1 MPELRSVIKGQ
12 ILIVL
17 RAKGT
22 QRGIKMKREM
32 SYEEKY
38 RMMVD
43 TPVQKLI
50 PRLAVPT
57 IISMLITS
65 IYNMAD
71 TFFVSQ
77 LSTSASGAVGIN
89 FSLMA
94 MIQAIGFTL
103 GMGSGNYMSRML
115 GAKFQEKA
123 QRACSTAVY
132 TAFAFGLVLACLGVS
147 NIESLVRL
155 LGATETI
162 APYARDYGQYILI
175 AAPYMTV
182 SFVFN
187 NQLRAQGNAALAM
200 IGITTGGVLNV
211 ILDPVLIFGFNMGI
225 SGAAVATIVSQ
236 FVSFLILLFLVISSK
251 NVLKPHLKFFTMKG
265 WVYKEIL
272 FAGMPSFG
280 RQGLASVASVL
291 LNVAA
296 SGFGDAAVAAMSIVT
311 RIMMFINSAL
321 IGFGQGFQPVC
332 GFNFGAKLYK
342 RVMEAYYFCV
352 KVAFVFLLVMAVIM
366 FAVSTPI
373 MRMFRREDA
382 EVVRIGAAALKMQC
396 VLLPVQA
403 FTIVGNM
410 LTQSIGY
417 SFRATLTAIG
427 KQGLF
432 FIPAILILPGS
443 LGILGLQLAQ
453 PVADLLTFI
462 LTEAIVLF
470 VLKEL
475 KQMSADNTP
484 AEEKAAA
491 GAR

>member
-1 MPELRSVIKGQ
+1 
-12 ILIVL
+12 
-17 RAKGT
+17 
-22 QRGIKMKREM
+22 MKAM
-32 SYEEKY
+32 TYEEKY
-38 RMMVD
+38 QLMIK
-43 TPVQKLI
+43 TPISRLI

-77 LSTSASGAVGIN
+77 LSTSASGAVGVN

-103 GMGSGNYMSRML
+103 GMGSGNFMSRML
-115 GAKFQEKA
+115 GAREQEKA

-132 TAFAFGLVLACLGVS
+132 TAFALGLLLAITGIA
-147 NIESLVRL
+147 NIDSLVRM

-162 APYARDYGQYILI
+162 APYAKDYGRYILI

-187 NQLRAQGNAALAM
+187 NHLRSQGNAALSM
-200 IGITTGGVLNV
+200 IGITTGGILNV
-211 ILDPVLIFGFNMGI
+211 ILDPVLIFGLKMGI
-225 SGAAVATIVSQ
+225 SGAAIATIFSQ
-236 FVSFLILLFLVISSK
+236 FVSFTILLVLVIRSG
-251 NVLKPHLKFFTMKG
+251 NVLKPHPRYFTFQG

-272 FAGMPSFG
+272 SAGMPTLG

-291 LNVAA
+291 LNVAS

-332 GFNFGAKLYK
+332 GFNFGAGRYD
-342 RVMEAYYFCV
+342 RVLEAYFFCRR
-352 KVAFVFLLVMAVIM
+352 VALVFLLVMGVIM
-366 FAVSTPI
+366 FAISTPI
-373 MRMFRREDA
+373 MRLFRKEDA
-382 EVVRIGAAALKMQC
+382 EVIRIGALALKMQC
-396 VLLPVQA
+396 CLLPFQSY
-403 FTIVGNM
+403 TIIGNM

-417 SFRATLTAIG
+417 SFRATLTAIS

-432 FIPAILILPGS
+432 FIPAILILPPL
-443 LGILGLQLAQ
+443 LGIPGLQLAQ
-453 PVADLLTFI
+453 PVADGLTFV
-462 LTEAIVLF
+462 LTQVIV
-470 VLKEL
+470 VMVIKEL
-475 KQMSADNTP
+475 RRMAASQN
-484 AEEKAAA
+484 AETE
-491 GAR
+491 

>member
-1 MPELRSVIKGQ
+1 
-12 ILIVL
+12 
-17 RAKGT
+17 
-22 QRGIKMKREM
+22 MKAM
-32 SYEEKY
+32 TYEEKY
-38 RMMVD
+38 QLMIK
-43 TPVQKLI
+43 TPISRLI

-77 LSTSASGAVGIN
+77 LSTSASGAVGVN

-103 GMGSGNYMSRML
+103 GMGSGNFMSRML
-115 GAKFQEKA
+115 GAREQEKA

-132 TAFAFGLVLACLGVS
+132 TAFALGLLLAITGIA
-147 NIESLVRL
+147 NIDSLVRM

-162 APYARDYGQYILI
+162 APYAKDYGRYILI

-187 NQLRAQGNAALAM
+187 NHLRSQGNAALSM
-200 IGITTGGVLNV
+200 IGITTGGILNV
-211 ILDPVLIFGFNMGI
+211 ILDPVLIFGLKMGI
-225 SGAAVATIVSQ
+225 SGAAIATIFSQ
-236 FVSFLILLFLVISSK
+236 FVSFTILLVLVIRSG
-251 NVLKPHLKFFTMKG
+251 NVLKPHPRYFTFQG

-272 FAGMPSFG
+272 SAGMPTLG

-291 LNVAA
+291 LNVAS

-332 GFNFGAKLYK
+332 GFNFGAGRYD
-342 RVMEAYYFCV
+342 RVLEAYFFCRR
-352 KVAFVFLLVMAVIM
+352 VALVFLLVMGVIM
-366 FAVSTPI
+366 FAISTPI
-373 MRMFRREDA
+373 MRLFRKEDA
-382 EVVRIGAAALKMQC
+382 EVIRIGALALKMQC
-396 VLLPVQA
+396 CLLPFQSY
-403 FTIVGNM
+403 TIIGNM

-417 SFRATLTAIG
+417 SFRATLTAIS

-432 FIPAILILPGS
+432 FIPAILILPPL
-443 LGILGLQLAQ
+443 LGIPGLQLAQ
-453 PVADLLTFI
+453 PVADGLTFV
-462 LTEAIVLF
+462 LTQVIV
-470 VLKEL
+470 VMVVKEL
-475 KQMSADNTP
+475 RGMAASQNVADFP
-484 AEEKAAA
+484 ES
-491 GAR
+491 

>member
-1 MPELRSVIKGQ
+1 MS
-12 ILIVL
+12 
-17 RAKGT
+17 
-22 QRGIKMKREM
+22 GIFPADQSTNETEIPMKAM
-32 SYEEKY
+32 TYEEKY
-38 RMMVD
+38 QLMIK
-43 TPVQKLI
+43 TPISRLI

-77 LSTSASGAVGIN
+77 LSTSASGAVGVN

-103 GMGSGNYMSRML
+103 GMGSGNFMSRML
-115 GAKFQEKA
+115 GAREQEKA

-132 TAFAFGLVLACLGVS
+132 TAFAFGLLLAIFGIA
-147 NIESLVRL
+147 NIDSLVRM

-162 APYARDYGQYILI
+162 APYAKDYGRYILI

-187 NQLRAQGNAALAM
+187 NHLRSQGNAALSM
-200 IGITTGGVLNV
+200 IGITTGGILNV
-211 ILDPVLIFGFNMGI
+211 ILDPVLIFGLKMGI
-225 SGAAVATIVSQ
+225 SGAAIATIFSQ
-236 FVSFLILLFLVISSK
+236 FVSFTILLVLVIRSG
-251 NVLKPHLKFFTMKG
+251 NVLKPHPRYFTFQG

-272 FAGMPSFG
+272 SAGMPTLG

-291 LNVAA
+291 LNVAS

-332 GFNFGAKLYK
+332 GFNFGAGRYD
-342 RVMEAYYFCV
+342 RVLEAYFFCRR
-352 KVAFVFLLVMAVIM
+352 VALVFLLVMGVIM
-366 FAVSTPI
+366 FAISTPI
-373 MRMFRREDA
+373 MRLFRKEDA
-382 EVVRIGAAALKMQC
+382 EVIRIGALALKMQC
-396 VLLPVQA
+396 CLLPFQSY
-403 FTIVGNM
+403 TIIGNM

-417 SFRATLTAIG
+417 SFRATLTAIS

-432 FIPAILILPGS
+432 FIPAILILPPL
-443 LGILGLQLAQ
+443 LGIPGLQLAQ
-453 PVADLLTFI
+453 PVADGLTFV
-462 LTEAIVLF
+462 LTQVIV
-470 VLKEL
+470 VMVVKEL
-475 KQMSADNTP
+475 RGMAASQNVADFP
-484 AEEKAAA
+484 KS
-491 GAR
+491 

>member
-1 MPELRSVIKGQ
+1 MR
-12 ILIVL
+12 
-17 RAKGT
+17 
-22 QRGIKMKREM
+22 REM

-38 RMMVD
+38 KMMIE
-43 TPVQKLI
+43 TPVNKLI

-77 LSTSASGAVGIN
+77 LSTAASGAVGVN

-115 GAKFQEKA
+115 GEKKQEKA

-132 TAFAFGLVLACLGVS
+132 TAFVCGLLLAVFGIR
-147 NIESLVRL
+147 NMDSLVRM

-162 APYARDYGQYILI
+162 APYAKDYGKYILI

-187 NQLRAQGNAALAM
+187 NHLRAQGNAALSM
-200 IGITTGGVLNV
+200 FGITTGGVLNV
-211 ILDPVLIFGFNMGI
+211 ILDPVLIFHFEMGI
-225 SGAAVATIVSQ
+225 SGAAIATILSQ
-236 FVSFLILLFLVISSK
+236 FISFLILLFLVIRSG
-251 NVLKPHLKFFTMKG
+251 NVLKPCPQFFTMKG
-265 WVYKEIL
+265 WVYREIL
-272 FAGMPSFG
+272 SAGMPTLG

-291 LNVAA
+291 LNLGA
-296 SGFGDAAVAAMSIVT
+296 SAFGDAAVAAMSIVT

-332 GFNFGAKLYK
+332 GFNFGAGKYD
-342 RVMEAYYFCV
+342 RVLDAYYFCRR
-352 KVAFVFLLVMAVIM
+352 VAFVFLLSMAVIM

-373 MRMFRREDA
+373 MRLFRKEDA
-382 EVVRIGAAALKMQC
+382 EVVRIGALSLKLQC
-396 VLLPVQA
+396 VMLPTQA
-403 FTIVGNM
+403 FTIIGNM

-417 SFRATLTAIG
+417 SFRATITAIG

-432 FIPAILILPGS
+432 FIPAILILPGIF
-443 LGILGLQLAQ
+443 GVLGLQLAQ
-453 PVADLLTFI
+453 PVADFLTFV
-462 LTEAIVLF
+462 LTQVIV
-470 VLKEL
+470 VMVAKEL
-475 KQMSADNTP
+475 REMNRNVERDKEDSAVL
-484 AEEKAAA
+484 
-491 GAR
+491 

>member
-1 MPELRSVIKGQ
+1 
-12 ILIVL
+12 
-17 RAKGT
+17 
-22 QRGIKMKREM
+22 MKAM
-32 SYEEKY
+32 TYEEKY
-38 RMMVD
+38 QLMIN
-43 TPVQKLI
+43 TPISRLI

-77 LSTSASGAVGIN
+77 LSTSASGAVGVN

-103 GMGSGNYMSRML
+103 GMGSGNFMSRML
-115 GAKFQEKA
+115 GAREQEKA

-132 TAFAFGLVLACLGVS
+132 TAFALGLLLAITGIA
-147 NIESLVRL
+147 NIDSLVRM

-162 APYARDYGQYILI
+162 APYAKDYGRYILI

-187 NQLRAQGNAALAM
+187 NHLRSQGNAALSM
-200 IGITTGGVLNV
+200 IGITTGGILNV
-211 ILDPVLIFGFNMGI
+211 ILDPVLIFGLKMGI
-225 SGAAVATIVSQ
+225 SGAAIATIFSQ
-236 FVSFLILLFLVISSK
+236 FVSFTILLVLVICSG
-251 NVLKPHLKFFTMKG
+251 NVLKPHPRYFTFQG

-272 FAGMPSFG
+272 SAGMPTLG

-291 LNVAA
+291 LNVAS

-332 GFNFGAKLYK
+332 GFNFGAGRYD
-342 RVMEAYYFCV
+342 RVLEAYFFCRR
-352 KVAFVFLLVMAVIM
+352 VALVFLLVMGVIM
-366 FAVSTPI
+366 FAISTPI
-373 MRMFRREDA
+373 MRLFRKEDA
-382 EVVRIGAAALKMQC
+382 EVIRIGALALKMQC
-396 VLLPVQA
+396 CLLPFQSY
-403 FTIVGNM
+403 TIIGNM

-432 FIPAILILPGS
+432 FIPAILILPGAC
-443 LGILGLQLAQ
+443 GILGLQLAQ

-462 LTEAIVLF
+462 LTQVIV
-470 VLKEL
+470 VMVVKEL
-475 KQMSADNTP
+475 KGM
-484 AEEKAAA
+484 EKEAQ
-491 GAR
+491 G

>member
-1 MPELRSVIKGQ
+1 
-12 ILIVL
+12 
-17 RAKGT
+17 
-22 QRGIKMKREM
+22 MKTM

-38 RMMVD
+38 KMMTQ
-43 TPVQKLI
+43 TPVNKLI

-77 LSTSASGAVGIN
+77 LSTSASGAVGVN

-115 GAKFQEKA
+115 GAKEQDRA
-123 QRACSTAVY
+123 QKACSTAVY
-132 TAFAFGLVLACLGVS
+132 TAFAFGLILAVFGIT
-147 NIESLVRL
+147 NIDKMVRV

-162 APYARDYGQYILI
+162 APYAKDYGRYILI

-187 NQLRAQGNAALAM
+187 NHLRSQGNAALSM
-200 IGITTGGVLNV
+200 IGITTGGILNV
-211 ILDPVLIFGFNMGI
+211 ILDPVLIFGFDLGI
-225 SGAAVATIVSQ
+225 SGAAIATIFSQ
-236 FVSFLILLFLVISSK
+236 FVSFVILLTLVVRSQ
-251 NVLKPHLKFFTMKG
+251 NVLKPLPKYFTFQG

-272 FAGMPSFG
+272 SAGMPTLG

-296 SGFGDAAVAAMSIVT
+296 SAFGDAAVAAMSIVT

-332 GFNFGAKLYK
+332 GFNFGAGRYD
-342 RVMEAYYFCV
+342 RVLDAYFFCRR
-352 KVAFVFLLVMAVIM
+352 VAFVFLLTMGIIM
-366 FAVSTPI
+366 FAISTPI
-373 MRMFRREDA
+373 MHLFRKDDA
-382 EVVRIGAAALKMQC
+382 EVIRIGAMALKMQC
-396 VLLPVQA
+396 CLLPFQSYV
-403 FTIVGNM
+403 IMGNM
-410 LTQSIGY
+410 LAQSIGY
-417 SFRATLTAIG
+417 SFRATLTAIS

-432 FIPAILILPGS
+432 FVPAILILPKLFGVT
-443 LGILGLQLAQ
+443 GLQLAQ
-453 PVADLLTFI
+453 PVADALTFV
-462 LTEAIVLF
+462 LTYVIIKMV
-470 VLKEL
+470 VKEL
-475 KQMSADNTP
+475 RAMAD
-484 AEEKAAA
+484 A
-491 GAR
+491 GDKVGNA

>member
-1 MPELRSVIKGQ
+1 
-12 ILIVL
+12 
-17 RAKGT
+17 
-22 QRGIKMKREM
+22 MKAM
-32 SYEEKY
+32 TYEEKY
-38 RMMVD
+38 QLMIK
-43 TPVQKLI
+43 TPISRLI

-77 LSTSASGAVGIN
+77 LSTSASGAVGVN

-103 GMGSGNYMSRML
+103 GMGSGNFMSRML
-115 GAKFQEKA
+115 GAREQEKA

-132 TAFAFGLVLACLGVS
+132 TAFALGLLLAITGIA
-147 NIESLVRL
+147 NIDSLVRM

-162 APYARDYGQYILI
+162 APYAKDYGRYILI

-187 NQLRAQGNAALAM
+187 NHLRSQGNAALSM
-200 IGITTGGVLNV
+200 IGITTGGILNV
-211 ILDPVLIFGFNMGI
+211 ILDPVLIFGLKMGI
-225 SGAAVATIVSQ
+225 SGAAIATIFSQ
-236 FVSFLILLFLVISSK
+236 FVSFTILLVLVIRSG
-251 NVLKPHLKFFTMKG
+251 NVLKPHPRYFTFQG

-272 FAGMPSFG
+272 SAGMPTLG

-291 LNVAA
+291 LNVVS

-332 GFNFGAKLYK
+332 GFNFGAGRYD
-342 RVMEAYYFCV
+342 RVLEAYFFCRR
-352 KVAFVFLLVMAVIM
+352 VALVFLLVMGVIM
-366 FAVSTPI
+366 FAISTPI
-373 MRMFRREDA
+373 MRLFRKEDA
-382 EVVRIGAAALKMQC
+382 EVIRIGALALKMQC
-396 VLLPVQA
+396 CLLPFQSY
-403 FTIVGNM
+403 TIIGNM

-417 SFRATLTAIG
+417 SFRATLTAIS

-432 FIPAILILPGS
+432 FIPAILILPPL
-443 LGILGLQLAQ
+443 LGIPGLQLAQ
-453 PVADLLTFI
+453 PVADGLTFV
-462 LTEAIVLF
+462 LTQVIV
-470 VLKEL
+470 VMVVKEL
-475 KQMSADNTP
+475 RGMAASQNVADFP
-484 AEEKAAA
+484 KS
-491 GAR
+491 

>member
-1 MPELRSVIKGQ
+1 
-12 ILIVL
+12 
-17 RAKGT
+17 
-22 QRGIKMKREM
+22 MKAM
-32 SYEEKY
+32 TYEEKY
-38 RMMVD
+38 QLMIN
-43 TPVQKLI
+43 TPISRLI

-77 LSTSASGAVGIN
+77 LSTSASGAVGVN

-103 GMGSGNYMSRML
+103 GMGSGNFMSRML
-115 GAKFQEKA
+115 GAREQEKA

-132 TAFAFGLVLACLGVS
+132 TAFALGLLLAITGIA
-147 NIESLVRL
+147 NIDSLVRM

-162 APYARDYGQYILI
+162 APYAKDYGRYILI

-187 NQLRAQGNAALAM
+187 NHLRSQGNAALSM
-200 IGITTGGVLNV
+200 IGITTGGILNV
-211 ILDPVLIFGFNMGI
+211 ILDPVLIFGLKMGI
-225 SGAAVATIVSQ
+225 SGAAIATIFSQ
-236 FVSFLILLFLVISSK
+236 FVSFTILLVLVIRSG
-251 NVLKPHLKFFTMKG
+251 NVLKPHPRYFTFQG

-272 FAGMPSFG
+272 SAGMPTLG

-291 LNVAA
+291 LNVAS

-332 GFNFGAKLYK
+332 GFNFGAGRYD
-342 RVMEAYYFCV
+342 RVLEAYFFCRR
-352 KVAFVFLLVMAVIM
+352 VALVFLLVLGVIV
-366 FAVSTPI
+366 FAISTPI
-373 MRMFRREDA
+373 MRLFRKEDA
-382 EVVRIGAAALKMQC
+382 EVIRIGALALKMQC
-396 VLLPVQA
+396 CLLPFQSY
-403 FTIVGNM
+403 TIIGNM

-417 SFRATLTAIG
+417 SFRATLTAIS

-432 FIPAILILPGS
+432 FIPAILILPPL
-443 LGILGLQLAQ
+443 LGIPGLQLAQ
-453 PVADLLTFI
+453 PVADGLTFV
-462 LTEAIVLF
+462 LTLVIV
-470 VLKEL
+470 VMVVKEL
-475 KQMSADNTP
+475 RGMAASQNVADFP
-484 AEEKAAA
+484 KS
-491 GAR
+491 

>member
-1 MPELRSVIKGQ
+1 
-12 ILIVL
+12 
-17 RAKGT
+17 
-22 QRGIKMKREM
+22 MKAM
-32 SYEEKY
+32 TYEEKY
-38 RMMVD
+38 QLMIN
-43 TPVQKLI
+43 TPISRLI

-77 LSTSASGAVGIN
+77 LSTSASGAVGVN

-103 GMGSGNYMSRML
+103 GMGSGNFMSRML
-115 GAKFQEKA
+115 GAREQEKA

-132 TAFAFGLVLACLGVS
+132 TAFALGLLLAITGIA
-147 NIESLVRL
+147 NIDSLVRM

-162 APYARDYGQYILI
+162 APYAKDYGRYILI

-187 NQLRAQGNAALAM
+187 NHLRSQGNAALSM
-200 IGITTGGVLNV
+200 IGITTGGILNV
-211 ILDPVLIFGFNMGI
+211 ILDPVLIFGLKMGI
-225 SGAAVATIVSQ
+225 SGAAIATIFSQ
-236 FVSFLILLFLVISSK
+236 FVSFTILLVLVIRSG
-251 NVLKPHLKFFTMKG
+251 NVLKPHPRYFTFQG

-272 FAGMPSFG
+272 SAGMPTLG

-291 LNVAA
+291 LNVAS

-332 GFNFGAKLYK
+332 GFNFGAGRYD
-342 RVMEAYYFCV
+342 RVLEAYFFCRR
-352 KVAFVFLLVMAVIM
+352 VALVFLLVMGVIM
-366 FAVSTPI
+366 FAISTPI
-373 MRMFRREDA
+373 MRLFRKEDA
-382 EVVRIGAAALKMQC
+382 EVIRIGALALKMQC
-396 VLLPVQA
+396 CLLPFQSY
-403 FTIVGNM
+403 TIIGNM

-417 SFRATLTAIG
+417 SFRATLTAIS

-432 FIPAILILPGS
+432 FIPAILILPPL
-443 LGILGLQLAQ
+443 LGIPGLQLAQ
-453 PVADLLTFI
+453 PVADGLTFV
-462 LTEAIVLF
+462 LTQVIV
-470 VLKEL
+470 VMVVKEL
-475 KQMSADNTP
+475 RGMAASQN
-484 AEEKAAA
+484 AETE
-491 GAR
+491 

>member
-1 MPELRSVIKGQ
+1 
-12 ILIVL
+12 
-17 RAKGT
+17 
-22 QRGIKMKREM
+22 MKAL

-38 RMMVD
+38 KMMTE
-43 TPVQKLI
+43 TPVSKLI

-57 IISMLITS
+57 IISMLVTS

-77 LSTSASGAVGIN
+77 LNTSASGAVGVN

-115 GAKFQEKA
+115 GARQQEKA
-123 QRACSTAVY
+123 QRACSVAVY
-132 TAFAFGLVLACLGVS
+132 TAFMLGLMLAVFGIS
-147 NIESLVRL
+147 NIDRMVRV

-162 APYARDYGQYILI
+162 APYAKDYGRYILI

-187 NQLRAQGNAALAM
+187 NHLRSQGNAALSM

-211 ILDPVLIFGFNMGI
+211 ILDPILIFGFDMGI
-225 SGAAVATIVSQ
+225 SGAAIATIFSQ
-236 FVSFLILLFLVISSK
+236 FVSFTLLLILVLHSK
-251 NVLKPHLKFFTMKG
+251 NVLKPLPKYFTIQG
-265 WVYKEIL
+265 WIYKEIL
-272 FAGMPSFG
+272 SAGLPTLG

-332 GFNFGAKLYK
+332 GFNFGAKRYD
-342 RVMEAYYFCV
+342 RVLEAYFFCRR
-352 KVAFVFLLVMAVIM
+352 VALVFLLVMGVIM
-366 FAVSTPI
+366 FSISTPI
-373 MRMFRREDA
+373 MRLFRKEDA
-382 EVVRIGAAALKMQC
+382 EVIRIGALALKMQC
-396 VLLPVQA
+396 CMLPFQA
-403 FTIVGNM
+403 YVIMGNM
-410 LTQSIGY
+410 LAQSIGY
-417 SFRATLTAIG
+417 SFRATITAIS

-432 FIPAILILPGS
+432 FVPAILILPRFFGVT
-443 LGILGLQLAQ
+443 GLQLAQ
-453 PVADLLTFI
+453 PVADALTFV
-462 LTEAIVLF
+462 LTNIIIMIV
-470 VLKEL
+470 VKEL
-475 KQMSADNTP
+475 RGMADK
-484 AEEKAAA
+484 ESKK
-491 GAR
+491 

>member
-1 MPELRSVIKGQ
+1 MS
-12 ILIVL
+12 
-17 RAKGT
+17 
-22 QRGIKMKREM
+22 GIFPADQSTNETEIPMKAM
-32 SYEEKY
+32 TYEEKY
-38 RMMVD
+38 QLMIK
-43 TPVQKLI
+43 TPISRLI

-77 LSTSASGAVGIN
+77 LSTSASGAVGVN

-103 GMGSGNYMSRML
+103 GMGSGNFMSRML
-115 GAKFQEKA
+115 GAREQEKA

-132 TAFAFGLVLACLGVS
+132 TAFAFGLLLAIFGIA
-147 NIESLVRL
+147 NIDSLVRM

-162 APYARDYGQYILI
+162 APYAKDYGRYILI

-187 NQLRAQGNAALAM
+187 NHLRSQGNAALSM
-200 IGITTGGVLNV
+200 IGITTGGILNV
-211 ILDPVLIFGFNMGI
+211 ILDPVLIFGLKMGI
-225 SGAAVATIVSQ
+225 SGAAIATIFSQ
-236 FVSFLILLFLVISSK
+236 FVSFTILLVLVIRSG
-251 NVLKPHLKFFTMKG
+251 NVLKPHPRYFTFQG

-272 FAGMPSFG
+272 SAGMPTLG

-291 LNVAA
+291 LNVAS

-332 GFNFGAKLYK
+332 GFNFGAGRYD
-342 RVMEAYYFCV
+342 RVLEAYFFCRR
-352 KVAFVFLLVMAVIM
+352 VALVFLLVMGVIM

-373 MRMFRREDA
+373 MRLFRKEDA
-382 EVVRIGAAALKMQC
+382 EVIRIGALALKMQC
-396 VLLPVQA
+396 CLLPFQSY
-403 FTIVGNM
+403 TIIGNM

-417 SFRATLTAIG
+417 SFRATLTAIS

-432 FIPAILILPGS
+432 FIPAILILPPL
-443 LGILGLQLAQ
+443 LGIPGLQLAQ
-453 PVADLLTFI
+453 PVADGLTFV
-462 LTEAIVLF
+462 LTLVIV
-470 VLKEL
+470 VMVVKEL
-475 KQMSADNTP
+475 RGMAASQN
-484 AEEKAAA
+484 AETE
-491 GAR
+491 

>member
-1 MPELRSVIKGQ
+1 
-12 ILIVL
+12 
-17 RAKGT
+17 
-22 QRGIKMKREM
+22 MKTM

-38 RMMVD
+38 KMMTQ
-43 TPVQKLI
+43 TPVNKLI

-77 LSTSASGAVGIN
+77 LSTSASGAVGVN

-115 GAKFQEKA
+115 GAKEQDRA
-123 QRACSTAVY
+123 QKACSTAVY
-132 TAFAFGLVLACLGVS
+132 TAFAFGLILAVLGIV
-147 NIESLVRL
+147 NIDKMVRV

-162 APYARDYGQYILI
+162 APYAKDYGRYILI

-187 NQLRAQGNAALAM
+187 NHLRSQGNAALSM
-200 IGITTGGVLNV
+200 IGITTGGILNV
-211 ILDPVLIFGFNMGI
+211 ILDPVLIFGFDLGI
-225 SGAAVATIVSQ
+225 SGAAIATIFSQ
-236 FVSFLILLFLVISSK
+236 FVSFIILLTLVVRSQ
-251 NVLKPHLKFFTMKG
+251 NVLKPLPKYFTLQG

-272 FAGMPSFG
+272 SAGMPTLG

-296 SGFGDAAVAAMSIVT
+296 SAFGDAAVAAMSIVT

-332 GFNFGAKLYK
+332 GFNFGAGRYD
-342 RVMEAYYFCV
+342 RVLDAYFFCRR
-352 KVAFVFLLVMAVIM
+352 VALVFLLTMGIIM

-373 MRMFRREDA
+373 MHLFRKDDA
-382 EVVRIGAAALKMQC
+382 EVIRIGALALKMQC
-396 VLLPVQA
+396 CLLPFQSYV
-403 FTIVGNM
+403 IMGNM
-410 LTQSIGY
+410 LAQSIGY
-417 SFRATLTAIG
+417 SFRATITAIS

-432 FIPAILILPGS
+432 FIPAILILPKLFGVT
-443 LGILGLQLAQ
+443 GLQLAQ
-453 PVADLLTFI
+453 PVADALTFI
-462 LTEAIVLF
+462 LTYVIIKMV
-470 VLKEL
+470 VKEL
-475 KQMSADNTP
+475 RAMAD
-484 AEEKAAA
+484 A
-491 GAR
+491 GDKVENA